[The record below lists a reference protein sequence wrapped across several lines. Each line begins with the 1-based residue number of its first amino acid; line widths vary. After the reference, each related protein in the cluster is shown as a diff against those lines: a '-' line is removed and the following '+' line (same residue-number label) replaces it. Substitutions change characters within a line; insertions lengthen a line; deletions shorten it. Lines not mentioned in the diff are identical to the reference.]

1 MQVSEQGNPA
11 LDHREGLGDDNGAP
25 PQSRCPMPLLAV
37 VAFQGDRLA
46 LALKKAADGQNQRI
60 DAIAVGAEQTHLPAG
75 EALEQPPEGPLVTV
89 AAFPVDEPS
98 GRAVVSLPDP
108 DLVVLALQEVP
119 HLIEFD
125 HHRLARR
132 RPGAAAID
140 IAAHPAQHRL
150 RRGAEQVG
158 HGVERQA
165 IAVQADS
172 GAFGR
177 FRSAVTFKAREL
189 IAAAFPAPPLL
200 ASDDAIPDQSTTAA
214 LWTARKIGD
223 HQNAKL

>member
-46 LALKKAADGQNQRI
+46 LALIMAADGQHQRI
-60 DAIAVGAEQTHLPAG
+60 DDIAVGAEQTHLPAG

-89 AAFPVDEPS
+89 AAFPVNQPS

-125 HHRLARR
+125 HPRLARR
-132 RPGAAAID
+132 RLGAAAID
-140 IAAHPAQHRL
+140 IAAYPAQRRL

-165 IAVQADS
+165 IAVQADR
-172 GAFGR
+172 GAWFGG
-177 FRSAVTFKAREL
+177 AVTFKASEL
-189 IAAAFPAPPLL
+189 IAAAFAAPPLF
-200 ASDDAIPDQSTTAA
+200 ASDDAVPDQAATAA
-214 LWTARKIGD
+214 LRTARRIGD